1 LIFKVFP
8 GWKIPSWLPM
18 ALLVALGGVV
28 FWPALTTPFFLDDH
42 IHSAMVSG
50 RFPAARGMFDL
61 YDFVADDNRRAL
73 AEAGFLPWWTDRH
86 LTLRFFRPLSSLL
99 LYWEHRYLEPYPF
112 LLHVHSFGWWV
123 ASVFAA
129 RAFFRRCVTEHAAA
143 FATVIFALAPCH
155 ALPIGWLAN
164 REALLALAFGTVG
177 LLAFLRFYEEGG
189 VGWGALSVVAFAMA
203 TLSGEYG
210 LAFGGFVLA
219 FAWRGP
225 LTRRWASVL
234 LFLVPAAGYLYLRS
248 HAGYGTTGTGFYQDP
263 LRDPWDF
270 LARAPRRFFVLALSG
285 WFTTDRA
292 SWKWDSDLVVVTM
305 TLLFGLGAR
314 AALVH
319 VAAKRDPRER
329 ERMGTLALG
338 SLLSLLPLLA
348 VRPSVRLVG
357 VPMLGIAPVIGV
369 LLDAAWLDRTV
380 DSDGSSGRDEWVAI
394 AATLLGFAHLLHGP
408 LRGVV
413 NASQIRTSAID
424 FASHTRDLAARLD
437 EARSGDRAAAQEVVV
452 LRGLD
457 DVFFYG
463 FALEAVGVH
472 VRWTVLSH
480 TGHVL
485 VTRKDASSLDLQV
498 APDAGLYEVSAGDL
512 YRSLGSP
519 LAVGD
524 EARRDTF
531 RARVLEAGGG
541 GPRRVRFQFVNE
553 LEDPSRLWVSQTK
566 ARGFEDAPPPKVGFG
581 APID

>member
-1 LIFKVFP
+1 MV
-8 GWKIPSWLPM
+8 
-18 ALLVALGGVV
+18 LLVALGGVI

-42 IHSAMVSG
+42 VHSAMVFG
-50 RFPAARGMFDL
+50 RFPAARGAFDL
-61 YDFVADDNRRAL
+61 YDFVGDDNRSAL
-73 AEAGFLPWWTDRH
+73 AEAGFLPWWTDGH

-99 LYWEHRYLEPYPF
+99 LYWEHRYFEAYPF
-112 LLHVHSFGWWV
+112 LLHLHSFAWWV
-123 ASVFAA
+123 VAVFAA
-129 RAFFRRCVTEHAAA
+129 RAFFKRCITERAAA

-177 LLAFLRFYEEGG
+177 LLAFLRFQEEGG
-189 VGWGALSVVAFAMA
+189 ARWGALSAGAFALA
-203 TLSGEYG
+203 TLSGEYA
-210 LAFGGFVLA
+210 LAFGGFVLT

-225 LTRRWASVL
+225 LARRWASVL
-234 LFLVPAAGYLYLRS
+234 LFLVPVAAYLYLRS
-248 HAGYGTTGTGFYQDP
+248 HLGYGTTGTGFYQDP

-292 SWKWDSDLVVVTM
+292 SWKWDSDLVVVAM
-305 TLLFGLGAR
+305 TIVFGLGAR
-314 AALVH
+314 TALLH
-319 VAAKRDPRER
+319 VAAKREPRER
-329 ERMGTLALG
+329 ERMVALALG
-338 SLLSLLPLLA
+338 SLLSLIPLLA

-369 LLDAAWLDRTV
+369 LLDEAWLERTV
-380 DSDGSSGRDEWVAI
+380 DPDGGRDEWVAI
-394 AATLLGFAHLLHGP
+394 VATLLGFAHLVHGP

-413 NASQIRTSAID
+413 NASQIRKSAID
-424 FASHTRDLAARLD
+424 FASHTQDLAARLT
-437 EARSGDRAAAQEVVV
+437 EARAGDAAAAQEVVV

-463 FALEAVGVH
+463 FALEAIGMR

-485 VTRKDASSLDLQV
+485 VTRKDTSSLDLQV

-512 YRSLGSP
+512 YRSLELPLSP
-519 LAVGD
+519 GD

-531 RARVLEAGGG
+531 RARVLEVSAG
-541 GPRRVRFQFVNE
+541 GPRRARFQFVSE
-553 LEDPSRLWVSQTK
+553 LEDPSRFWVSQTK